1 MSIPSTQ
8 FLPVAQDTKI
18 PCNHDCRRWRFLQA
32 SFGRPVRSHAPAAVS
47 FALSLPARMAL
58 HGHRC
63 HPVRSSA
70 KNEQAESSSFKAEG
84 DPLCES
90 HIYS

>member
-1 MSIPSTQ
+1 MSASSAQ
-8 FLPVAQDTKI
+8 FLPVAQDITT
-18 PCNHDCRRWRFLQA
+18 PCNHDCKRCRLLQA
-32 SFGRPVRSHAPAAVS
+32 PFGHPVRSHAPAAVS
-47 FALSLPARMAL
+47 FAHSLPARKAP

-63 HPVRSSA
+63 HPVRSSTR
-70 KNEQAESSSFKAEG
+70 NEQAESSSFKAEG